1 MYKNLR
7 IIFTILSAICIAAVL
22 PVGAFFNLTWAII
35 TALAAFLLYLL
46 MLVCKQAQ
54 EKQDATKEK
63 ATHTSEP
70 QQESDPNTTVST
82 NNDNVE
88 K

>member
-22 PVGAFFNLTWAII
+22 PIGAFLNLTWAIV

-46 MLVCKQAQ
+46 MLTCKQAQ
-54 EKQDATKEK
+54 EKQEGTQNQPQKEEME
-63 ATHTSEP
+63 TP
-70 QQESDPNTTVST
+70 ST
-82 NNDNVE
+82 NNDNTE
-88 K
+88 R